1 MAKTDIAVLLASGAA
16 LFIAIG
22 DIIDGRNGPR
32 RGGRCH
38 QATRVSTTLV
48 TC

>member
-1 MAKTDIAVLLASGAA
+1 MENTDIAVLLALGAA
-16 LFIAIG
+16 FFIAIG
-22 DIIDGRNGPR
+22 DIIGGRTGPR